1 MERSKQ
7 RRRDFLKVVG
17 MGVGVILILLS
28 GVHFSLA
35 LAAEIYP
42 AQKITWINPTKAGG
56 GSDLVAR
63 SIALYLGRYLKEV
76 SKGAKGGEVVMKNV
90 PEAGGN
96 KAYNMI
102 FFSKADG
109 YTIGD
114 FNNAF
119 VTENITSKVEFDY
132 NKFTYISRTGVS
144 LHLLLARKDGVKS
157 WEEMMTVGKQ
167 KEIKWATS
175 NFGRSSHVSCIILK
189 EAAKIP
195 ARIINFP
202 GAAEAVNALLRGDVQ
217 ILTTSESSAKALI
230 EAGEFRVLTVF
241 ADKSQ
246 YKGVPSIAQ
255 LGYPELTGP
264 LGQHRL
270 LVGPPNLPKEAVDIL
285 IAGLKKVLS
294 DKEFL
299 ATADKLEF
307 DPDPLYGVDAE
318 QQAQKLFKYYDDMT
332 PILKKYLQ

>member
-1 MERSKQ
+1 MERTKQ
-7 RRRDFLKVVG
+7 AGKGFLKAAGIFSAV
-17 MGVGVILILLS
+17 MLLS
-28 GVHFSLA
+28 GFHLTLA

-42 AQKITWINPTKAGG
+42 AEKITWINPTKAGG

-63 SIALYLGRYLKEV
+63 SIALYLGKYLKEA
-76 SKGAKGGEVVMKNV
+76 KGAKGGEVVIKNI

-102 FFSKADG
+102 FYAKADG

-132 NKFTYISRTGVS
+132 NKFTYIARTGVS
-144 LHLLLARKDGVKS
+144 LHVLLARKDGVKN
-157 WEEMMTVGKQ
+157 WEEMMAAGKQ
-167 KEIKWATS
+167 KELKWGTS

-217 ILTTSESSAKALI
+217 ILTTSESSGKALI

-270 LVGPPNLPKEAVDIL
+270 LVGPPNLPKEVVNTL
-285 IAGLKKVLS
+285 VSGLKKVLS

-299 ATADKLEF
+299 AQAEKLEF
-307 DPDPLYGVDAE
+307 DPAPLYGADAE
-318 QQAQKLFKYYDDMT
+318 KQAQGLFKYYDTMT

>member
-7 RRRDFLKVVG
+7 AGKDFLKAVG
-17 MGVGVILILLS
+17 IFSAVILLS
-28 GVHFSLA
+28 GFHLSLA

-42 AQKITWINPTKAGG
+42 AERITWINPTKAGG

-63 SIALYLGRYLKEV
+63 SIALYLGKYLKEA
-76 SKGAKGGEVVMKNV
+76 KGAKGGEVVIKNI

-102 FFSKADG
+102 FYAKADG

-132 NKFTYISRTGVS
+132 NKFTYIARTGVS
-144 LHLLLARKDGVKS
+144 LHVLLARKDGVKN
-157 WEEMMTVGKQ
+157 WEEMMAAGKQ
-167 KEIKWATS
+167 KELKWGTS

-217 ILTTSESSAKALI
+217 ILTTSESSGKALI

-270 LVGPPNLPKEAVDIL
+270 LVGPPNLPKEVVNTL
-285 IAGLKKVLS
+285 VSGLKRVLS

-299 ATADKLEF
+299 AQAEKLEF
-307 DPDPLYGVDAE
+307 DPDPLYGADAE
-318 QQAQKLFKYYDDMT
+318 KQAQGLFKYYDTMT

>member
-7 RRRDFLKVVG
+7 RRKDFIRIVG
-17 MGVGVILILLS
+17 MGVGVILLS
-28 GVHFSLA
+28 GIYFSVT

-63 SIALYLGRYLKEV
+63 SIALYLGKYLKEV
-76 SKGAKGGEVVMKNV
+76 KGAKGGEVVMRNV

-102 FFSKADG
+102 FYAKSDG

-132 NKFTYISRTGVS
+132 NKFTYIARTGVS
-144 LHLLLARKDGVKS
+144 LHLLLARKDGVKN
-157 WEEMMTVGKQ
+157 WEEMMIVGKQ

-195 ARIINFP
+195 ARIVNFP

-270 LVGPPNLPKEAVDIL
+270 LVGPPNIPKEAVDIL

-299 ATADKLEF
+299 SQADKLEF

-318 QQAQKLFKYYDDMT
+318 KQAQKLFKYYDDMT

>member
-1 MERSKQ
+1 MKRSKEG
-7 RRRDFLKVVG
+7 RRDSLKVIG
-17 MGVGVILILLS
+17 MGVSVILILLN
-28 GVHFSLA
+28 GLHFSLA
-35 LAAEIYP
+35 LGADIYP
-42 AQKITWINPTKAGG
+42 SEKITWINPTKAGG

-63 SIALYLGRYLKEV
+63 SIALYLGKYLKEM
-76 SKGAKGGEVVMKNV
+76 KGGKGGEVAIRNI

-102 FFSKADG
+102 FYAKPDG

-132 NKFTYISRTGVS
+132 NKFTYIARTGVS
-144 LHLLLARKDGVKS
+144 LHVLLARKDGVKN
-157 WEEMMTVGKQ
+157 WEEMMAAGKQ
-167 KEIKWATS
+167 KELKWGTS

-217 ILTTSESSAKALI
+217 ILTTSESSGKALI

-270 LVGPPNLPKEAVDIL
+270 LVGPPNLPKEVVDTL
-285 IAGLKKVLS
+285 VMGLKKVLS

-299 ATADKLEF
+299 SQAEKLEF
-307 DPDPLYGVDAE
+307 DPDPLYGADAE
-318 QQAQKLFKYYDDMT
+318 KKAQSLFKYYDTMT

>member
-1 MERSKQ
+1 MRKVEQ
-7 RRRDFLKVVG
+7 GRRDFLKVVG
-17 MGVGVILILLS
+17 IGVGVILILLS

-63 SIALYLGRYLKEV
+63 SIALYLGKYLKEM
-76 SKGAKGGEVVMKNV
+76 KGAKGGEVIIRNV

-102 FFSKADG
+102 FYAKSDG

-132 NKFTYISRTGVS
+132 NKFTYIARTGVS
-144 LHLLLARKDGVKS
+144 LHLLLARKDGVKN

-270 LVGPPNLPKEAVDIL
+270 LVGPPNISKEVVDIL
-285 IAGLKKVLS
+285 NAGLKKVLS

-318 QQAQKLFKYYDDMT
+318 KQAQKLFKYYDDMT